1 MALYVHYLY
10 VLGKITKQVYPP
22 RMTAH
27 QKSEAVKFEMYKEQF
42 QFLREHN
49 LKTELEVNMF
59 NERLQTKLKEVT
71 KQRTV
76 LNVSK
81 KRKQNCLTR
90 WLI

>member
-1 MALYVHYLY
+1 MALYFHYLY

-22 RMTAH
+22 RMTTH
-27 QKSEAVKFEMYKEQF
+27 QKAVAVKFEMYKEQF

-49 LKTELEVNMF
+49 LKTESEVSMF
-59 NERLQTKLKEVT
+59 KERLQAKLNEVT

-81 KRKQNCLTR
+81 KAKTKTV
-90 WLI
+90 